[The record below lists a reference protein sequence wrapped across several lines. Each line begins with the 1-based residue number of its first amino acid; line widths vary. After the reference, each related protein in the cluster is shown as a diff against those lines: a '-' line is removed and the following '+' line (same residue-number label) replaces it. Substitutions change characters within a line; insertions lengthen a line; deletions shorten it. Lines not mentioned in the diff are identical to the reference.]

1 VAKIDYSNTD
11 GFEVI
16 WHLLTT
22 EPFFWVI
29 LSIGFIAI
37 LASWWIDKLDN
48 SNSNEHI
55 KHYDDSHHM
64 HR

>member
-1 VAKIDYSNTD
+1 MAQINYNEMD
-11 GFEVI
+11 GMQVL

-37 LASWWIDKLDN
+37 GFSIWIDKWEQD
-48 SNSNEHI
+48 EYI
-55 KHYDDSHHM
+55 KHYDDTHHY
-64 HR
+64 R

>member
-1 VAKIDYSNTD
+1 MAQVNYNEMD
-11 GFEVI
+11 GMQVL

-37 LASWWIDKLDN
+37 GFSIWVDKWEQD
-48 SNSNEHI
+48 EHI
-55 KHYDDSHHM
+55 KHYDDTHHY
-64 HR
+64 R

>member
-1 VAKIDYSNTD
+1 MAQVNYNDMD
-11 GFEVI
+11 GLQVL

-37 LASWWIDKLDN
+37 GFSIWIDKWEQD
-48 SNSNEHI
+48 EHI
-55 KHYDDSHHM
+55 KHYDDTHHIN
-64 HR
+64 R

>member
-1 VAKIDYSNTD
+1 MVEVNYNDMD
-11 GFEVI
+11 GLQVL

-37 LASWWIDKLDN
+37 GFSIWIDRYWDN
-48 SNSNEHI
+48 DPDI
-55 KHYDDSHHM
+55 KHHDETHHFN
-64 HR
+64 R

>member
-1 VAKIDYSNTD
+1 MVEVNYSDMD
-11 GFEVI
+11 GLQVL

-37 LASWWIDKLDN
+37 GFSIWIDRYWDN
-48 SNSNEHI
+48 DPDI
-55 KHYDDSHHM
+55 KHHDETHHIN
-64 HR
+64 R